1 MEIYKDLSS
10 PASKQFEK
18 LLNGQ
23 LSKEKIEEGKII
35 EGKVTKITNKYIFLY
50 IAGLKSEP
58 VIDVNEIKMMGMDND
73 VKEGDTISV
82 LLEKIED
89 KLGNVIVSALK
100 AQKIKGW
107 NQLVKCYENNELIT
121 GKITQKTKGGVIV
134 EHVDTGSLMFCPGSQ
149 ISDKPIKN
157 IDHLIGVE
165 QKFALIKLDMVRG
178 NSVVSRRQVVSSN
191 KKEDKAKIIEK
202 YFKVGD
208 IIKDA
213 VVKGYSSFGCFFEV
227 TTPEGTLDTLCHL
240 QEISYSRVNHP
251 DEIFNIGERHDLL
264 VISID
269 MEKLQ
274 VGCSIKQ
281 LSPDPFEH
289 ITNYEIGKEYPVK
302 IEKVTDYGC
311 FVSIEPG
318 LSALLHS
325 SEMSWTKKNISPKK
339 MFNVGNT
346 IQCVITE
353 IDKEKRRIAVSHKLT
368 TENPFSKL
376 ESDFPVGSEIE
387 GVINNINEYAIYI
400 KLKNFDIDG
409 FLHANDIS
417 YTGKSEEELKK
428 YKKGDKLKVKILE
441 IKKTDQKVR
450 VGLKQMERDPFDW
463 FSDKKVNSTITVKV
477 ISSDNK
483 GLMVRPEGCDLDFLI
498 KKSQISMNASDSR
511 PSRFVGGERI
521 DAAIAEINHEKRK
534 VSLSI
539 KLLEEIMNAKAIKEH
554 SSPLSGKNL
563 PFSSLSEQLDDK
575 KKKKDTE

>member
-10 PASKQFEK
+10 QASKQFEE
-18 LLNGQ
+18 LLNSQ
-23 LSKEKIEEGKII
+23 FTKNNIQEGKII
-35 EGKVTKITNKYIFLY
+35 EGKVTKITNKNIFLF
-50 IAGLKSEP
+50 IEGAKSEA
-58 VIDVNEIKMMGMDND
+58 VIDVNEMKMIGMADG
-73 VKEGDTISV
+73 VKEGSTISV

-89 KLGNVIVSALK
+89 KNGDVVVSAQK

-107 NQLVKCYENNELIT
+107 NQLVKCYENNELIN

-134 EHVDTGSLMFCPGSQ
+134 EHIETGSLMFCPGSQ
-149 ISDKPIKN
+149 ISDKPMKN

-191 KKEDKAKIIEK
+191 KKEDKIKIIEK
-202 YFKVGD
+202 FKVGD
-208 IIKDA
+208 VIKDA
-213 VVKGYSSFGCFFEV
+213 IVKGYSSFGCFFEV
-227 TTPEGTLDTLCHL
+227 TTPEGTIDTLCHL

-251 DEIFNIGERHDLL
+251 DEIFNIGEKHDLK

-289 ITNYEIGKEYPVK
+289 ISNYQIGSKYKVKVVK
-302 IEKVTDYGC
+302 ITDYGC
-311 FVSIEPG
+311 FCELEAG
-318 LSALLHS
+318 LSTLLHS
-325 SEMSWTKKNISPKK
+325 SEISWTKKNISPKK
-339 MFNVGNT
+339 MFNVGDQ
-346 IQCVITE
+346 IDCVITE
-353 IDKEKRRIAVSHKLT
+353 IDKDKRRVAISHRLT
-368 TENPFSKL
+368 QENPYTKL
-376 ESDFPVGSEIE
+376 ENNYPVGSDID
-387 GVINNINEYAIYI
+387 GVVNNLNEYAIYL
-400 KLKNFDIDG
+400 KLADFDIDG
-409 FLHANDIS
+409 FLHSNDLS
-417 YTGKSEEELKK
+417 YTEKPEEELKK

-450 VGLKQMERDPFDW
+450 VGLKQLQKDPFDW
-463 FSDKKVNSTITVKV
+463 FKDRNVNDAITVKV

-483 GLMVRPEGCDLDFLI
+483 GLIVRPEGCEMDFLI
-498 KKSQISMNASDSR
+498 KKSQIAMSASDAR

-521 DAAIAEINHEKRK
+521 DAAISELNFEKRK

-539 KLLEEIMNAKAIKEH
+539 KLLEEIMNEKAIKEH

-575 KKKKDTE
+575 KKNKDN

>member
-1 MEIYKDLSS
+1 MEIYKDTSS
-10 PASKQFEK
+10 PANQQFEK
-18 LLNGQ
+18 LLNSQ
-23 LSKEKIEEGKII
+23 LSKNKIEEGKII
-35 EGKVTKITNKYIFLY
+35 EGKVTKITNKYIFLF
-50 IAGLKSEP
+50 IPGLKSEP
-58 VIDVNEIKMMGMDND
+58 VIDVNEIKLIGMNEEI
-73 VKEGDTISV
+73 KEGTTISV

-89 KLGNVIVSALK
+89 KNGDVIVSAQK

-107 NQLVKCYENNELIT
+107 NKLVKCYENNELIN

-134 EHVDTGSLMFCPGSQ
+134 EHVETGSLMFCPGSQ

-165 QKFALIKLDMVRG
+165 QKFALIKLDMIRG

-202 YFKVGD
+202 FKVGD

-213 VVKGYSSFGCFFEV
+213 TVKGYSSFGCFFEV
-227 TTPEGTLDTLCHL
+227 TTTEGTIDTLCHL

-251 DEIFNIGERHDLL
+251 DEIFNIGEKHDLK

-289 ITNYEIGKEYPVK
+289 ISNYQIGNKYKVKVVK
-302 IEKVTDYGC
+302 ITDYGC
-311 FVSIEPG
+311 FCELEPG
-318 LSALLHS
+318 LSTLLHS
-325 SEMSWTKKNISPKK
+325 SEISWTKKNISPKK
-339 MFNVGNT
+339 NFNVGDQ
-346 IQCVITE
+346 IDCVITE
-353 IDKEKRRIAVSHKLT
+353 IDKDKRRVAISHRLT
-368 TENPFSKL
+368 QENPYSQL
-376 ESDFPVGSEIE
+376 EKSYPVGSDIE
-387 GVINNINEYAIYI
+387 GVINNINEYAIYL
-400 KLKNFDIDG
+400 KLADFDIDG
-409 FLHANDIS
+409 FLHSNDLS
-417 YTGKSEEELKK
+417 FTGNPEEELSKF
-428 YKKGDKLKVKILE
+428 KKGDKLTVRVLE
-441 IKKTDQKVR
+441 IKKSDQKVR
-450 VGLKQMERDPFDW
+450 VGLKQLQKDPFDW
-463 FSDKKVNSTITVKV
+463 FSDKKVNDAITVKV

-483 GLMVRPEGCDLDFLI
+483 GLIVKPEGSEIETLI
-498 KKSQISMNASDSR
+498 KKSQIAMSATDAR

-521 DAAIAEINHEKRK
+521 DAAIAELNFEKRK

-575 KKKKDTE
+575 KSKKESE